1 MNEDIIIS
9 QALKNVLIS
18 DIEDYDRLPQYK
30 ISHELDCYS
39 AHPIYTNWYPKSYT
53 YLSPLHFISINC
65 ILS

>member
-30 ISHELDCYS
+30 ISHELDRRIS
-39 AHPIYTNWYPKSYT
+39 TLITDNTESDRKSVV
-53 YLSPLHFISINC
+53 
-65 ILS
+65 

>member
-30 ISHELDCYS
+30 NTSSTAGYQR
-39 AHPIYTNWYPKSYT
+39 
-53 YLSPLHFISINC
+53 
-65 ILS
+65 